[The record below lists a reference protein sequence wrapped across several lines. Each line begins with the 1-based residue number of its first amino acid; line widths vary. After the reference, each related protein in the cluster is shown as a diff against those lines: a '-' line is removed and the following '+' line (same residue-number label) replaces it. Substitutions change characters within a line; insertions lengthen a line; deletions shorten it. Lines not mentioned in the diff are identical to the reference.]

1 MGEDDTLSK
10 DRDRD
15 TPLLE
20 GLSRPISAAI
30 GAAIGAGASARTAA
44 EQQKRS

>member
-30 GAAIGAGASARTAA
+30 GAGASARSAA